1 MSIRL
6 GVAGVGRLGEI
17 HVRLA
22 KDLEGAELVGVYD
35 SDRERCEAVAEKY
48 GVKAFAA
55 LEDLLE
61 SIDGLCV
68 VTPTTNHHQ
77 TGLMALNAGVHCFIE
92 KPIASTVAEGRELE
106 QVAVRNGLVLQV
118 GHVERFN
125 PAFLAMKGR
134 SPEPMFVE
142 AHRLAQFS
150 PRATD
155 VAVVLDLMI
164 HDVDLVLALNHGQ
177 LPSEIRASGVA
188 VASDEID
195 IANARLEF
203 PNGCV
208 ANLTASRISR
218 NPMRKM
224 RLFARDSYISLDFA
238 APALEVFSITDVDPD
253 TAENAAGLLG
263 AIELGTR
270 NRKIGYDRP
279 TVPPVN
285 AIQEE
290 LRQFA
295 GAIGGGEKPRVGAAE
310 GIAALE
316 VAEAILT
323 QIAEQTRRLI
333 DAE

>member
-1 MSIRL
+1 MSIRI
-6 GVAGVGRLGEI
+6 GVVGVGRLGEI

-22 KDLEGAELVGVYD
+22 SNLDGAQLVGLYD
-35 SDRERCEAVAEKY
+35 PDAERAAAIAAKY
-48 GVKAFAA
+48 GVQTFPS
-55 LEDLLE
+55 LDELL
-61 SIDGLCV
+61 SAVDGVCI
-68 VTPTTNHHQ
+68 VTPTTNHFE
-77 TGLMALNAGVHCFIE
+77 TGMAALRAGVHCFIE
-92 KPIASTVAEGRELE
+92 KPIASTVAEGE
-106 QVAVRNGLVLQV
+106 QLQRFAEENNLVLQV

-218 NPMRKM
+218 NTMRKM

-238 APALEVFSITDVDPD
+238 APALEIFSITDVDPSA
-253 TAENAAGLLG
+253 TGVAAGLLG

-270 NRKIGYDRP
+270 NRNIGYERP
-279 TVPPVN
+279 EVPPVN

-290 LRQFA
+290 LRGF
-295 GAIGGGEKPRVGAAE
+295 VGSIQTGTAPLVSAAD
-310 GIAALE
+310 GIAALR
-316 VAEAILT
+316 VAEDI
-323 QIAEQTRRLI
+323 IERI
-333 DAE
+333 KK